1 MQGAVL
7 KRTTSADGTPI
18 GWRQLGTGPAIVIAH
33 GAMSTGEQWLPVAEI
48 LAEHNTVMIVDRRGR
63 GLSGDAPDYDLST
76 ELADLDAVLAVA
88 GPGATVIGH
97 SYGAIIAAATAA
109 AGADISALVLY
120 EPPLPVVDLIAEN
133 ACTSCTAAVK
143 AGEHER
149 ALSIML
155 SDIVHMDE
163 ADLAD
168 LRGTP
173 MWAKMVDLIP
183 TLPRELS
190 VINGLAGDLDRFT
203 TIQQRTL
210 LLLGEVTA
218 QYQVDATRFLVERLP
233 AATRV
238 EIPEQAHFAH
248 VAVPGTV
255 ADAVRSF
262 LDGA

>member
-1 MQGAVL
+1 MQGAL
-7 KRTTSADGTPI
+7 FKHTTSADGTPI

-33 GAMSTGEQWLPVAEI
+33 GAISTGEQWLPVAQI
-48 LAEHNTVMIVDRRGR
+48 LAEHYTVMLVDRRGR
-63 GLSGDAPDYDLST
+63 GLSGDAADYDLST
-76 ELADLDAVLAVA
+76 EVADLDAVLAAA
-88 GPGATVIGH
+88 GPGAAVIGH
-97 SYGAIIAAATAA
+97 SYGAIIAAAAAA
-109 AGADISALVLY
+109 AGADISALILY
-120 EPPLPVVDLIAEN
+120 EPPLPVVDLIAGD
-133 ACTSCTAAVK
+133 ACTSCAAAVA

-155 SDIVHMDE
+155 TDIVNMDE
-163 ADLAD
+163 PDLAD
-168 LRGTP
+168 LRQTP
-173 MWAKMVDLIP
+173 MWERMVDLVP
-183 TLPRELS
+183 TLPRELRA
-190 VINGLAGDLDRFT
+190 IDGLVGDLDRFT

-210 LLLGEVTA
+210 LLLGETTA

-262 LDGA
+262 LGGA